1 MGFFSNLTG
10 NGKGLSFSDSLKYV
24 SDYKTETVT
33 DDKGRERKRARY
45 IGPWYVITTE
55 PGPSRARMIAALA
68 LGVIAAALHVF
79 MLLHTHYGMGEYP
92 VLIPTLFALFPL
104 MYMLMGLVSLP
115 FGLKPMHRDRHQH
128 SFMRAS
134 KSGVAVALMQGV
146 SFIAVF
152 IYRFAEGD
160 LWFRPEDWVYIGAM
174 VLEAACIIVM
184 IRLLYNVER
193 EEKPNSHYDEGLLK

>member
-55 PGPSRARMIAALA
+55 PKSSRIRMIVSLV
-68 LGVIAAALHVF
+68 LGVLAAVCHV
-79 MLLHTHYGMGEYP
+79 MLPLQTHYGMNKYP
-92 VLIPTLFALFPL
+92 VLVPIVLALFPL
-104 MYMLMGLVSLP
+104 MYMLMGLFSLP
-115 FGLKPMHRDRHQH
+115 FSMKPMHRDRNAH

-134 KSGVAVALMQGV
+134 KSGVAVAAMILV
-146 SFIAVF
+146 AFIALFV
-152 IYRFAEGD
+152 YRIAEGD
-160 LWFRPEDWVYIGAM
+160 FLFLAGDWIFTALCVAEIA
-174 VLEAACIIVM
+174 LIIV
-184 IRLLYNVER
+184 IIVLLYNIER
-193 EEKPNSHYDEGLLK
+193 EEKPNSHHDEGLLK

>member
-1 MGFFSNLTG
+1 
-10 NGKGLSFSDSLKYV
+10 
-24 SDYKTETVT
+24 
-33 DDKGRERKRARY
+33 
-45 IGPWYVITTE
+45 
-55 PGPSRARMIAALA
+55 
-68 LGVIAAALHVF
+68 
-79 MLLHTHYGMGEYP
+79 
-92 VLIPTLFALFPL
+92 
-104 MYMLMGLVSLP
+104 MLMGLVSLP

-152 IYRFAEGD
+152 IYRFAKGD